1 MWRKLWVNEIFVYVF
16 IRPRYLLWSAKSQ
29 DYLFMREL
37 LLLTL
42 RRFFFS
48 YSVVVVRE
56 LKIRKKEINEILE
69 ANNTNVIF
77 NTFFF
82 SFNIPKKKTK
92 TEMKKMRDDGR
103 NKKWIQEKRTIINI
117 INIYKYKYI
126 WLCCCNYKLFL
137 CCSVLKW
144 KQ

>member
-82 SFNIPKKKTK
+82 SFNIPKKKQKQKWRKWET
-92 TEMKKMRDDGR
+92 MDGTR
-103 NKKWIQEKRTIINI
+103 NESKRNVLLLILLIFININIFGFVVVIIN
-117 INIYKYKYI
+117 YF
-126 WLCCCNYKLFL
+126 CAVP
-137 CCSVLKW
+137 S
-144 KQ
+144 